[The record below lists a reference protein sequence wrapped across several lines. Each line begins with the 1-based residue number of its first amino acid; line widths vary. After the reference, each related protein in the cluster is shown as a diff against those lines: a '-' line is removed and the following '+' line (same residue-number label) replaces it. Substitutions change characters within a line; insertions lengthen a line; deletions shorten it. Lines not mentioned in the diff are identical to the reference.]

1 MEAIINSDSKELATK
16 LMNRLNDSMTMEA
29 NLTEDDIF
37 ILKNWNKIEKLI
49 LVRPISLRNMKRV
62 INKIRT
68 KQ

>member
-1 MEAIINSDSKELATK
+1 
-16 LMNRLNDSMTMEA
+16 MEA